1 MKMLK
6 STLAAGVVVALALA
20 AGAAFAPAAFAQS
33 AAAKATVDAAKAAG
47 QVGEQMDGYLGLVAA
62 DAPPAVR
69 AAVAEINS
77 GRTGAF
83 QAAAAKAG
91 TPVEAAAAATGKQ
104 LIDRLPAGQY
114 YKGADGRWV
123 KK

>member
-6 STLAAGVVVALALA
+6 TTLV
-20 AGAAFAPAAFAQS
+20 AGAAVALLLTAPAAFAQS
-33 AAAKATVDAAKAAG
+33 AAAKSTIDAAKAAG
-47 QVGEQMDGYLGLVAA
+47 QVGEQADGYLGLVSG

-69 AAVAEINS
+69 AALAEINS

-83 QAAAAKAG
+83 QEAAAKAG
-91 TPVEAAAAATGKQ
+91 TPVDAAAAATGKQ
-104 LIDRLPAGQY
+104 LIDRVPAGQF